1 MRCRSWHARLWF
13 CRCCFDVLILDCNR
27 RVLREHMI
35 ARKCGVE
42 KTRRLRA
49 FCAALW
55 RQRARGDSLLV
66 ACHGAAEE
74 RLQLAPA
81 ERFNLVTKIHSWNCD
96 LPITHFFC
104 LEFDIEYLCAIVTLT
119 DQTFSFLS
127 FFGFARP
134 RRKQQQLNESP
145 SGE

>member
-1 MRCRSWHARLWF
+1 MMHTL
-13 CRCCFDVLILDCNR
+13 
-27 RVLREHMI
+27 MI
-35 ARKCGVE
+35 GE
-42 KTRRLRA
+42 PS
-49 FCAALW
+49 
-55 RQRARGDSLLV
+55 QQSDDSLLV

-104 LEFDIEYLCAIVTLT
+104 LEFDLEYLCAIVTLT

-127 FFGFARP
+127 FFGFARA
-134 RRKQQQLNESP
+134 RRKQQCEKYT
-145 SGE
+145 